1 MEKTEVIRVR
11 MSHAEKLWVEM
22 KAKEM
27 NCSISECIRLCLFQ
41 PNPTDLK
48 MRQNVARGLCQ
59 LAEFIKVIGNP
70 NVREQ
75 AVKEMDAI
83 WQSIR

>member
-11 MSHAEKLWVEM
+11 MSHAEKLSVEM
-22 KAKEM
+22 NAKEM
-27 NCSISECIRLCLFQ
+27 NCSISEYTRLCLFQ
-41 PNPTDLK
+41 PNHTDLK
-48 MRQNVARGLCQ
+48 MQQNIARGLCR
-59 LAEFIKVIGNP
+59 LAEFIKDIGNP